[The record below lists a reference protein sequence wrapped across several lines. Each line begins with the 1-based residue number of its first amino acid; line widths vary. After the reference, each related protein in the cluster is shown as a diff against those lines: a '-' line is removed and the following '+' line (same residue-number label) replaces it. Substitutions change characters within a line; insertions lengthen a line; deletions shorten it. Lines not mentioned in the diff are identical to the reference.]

1 MTPGTSHTLVD
12 MLLTT
17 DPGVRRRY
25 GWRLLGDLSDPDVRV
40 RWRAAF
46 ELACLGEPDLDV
58 LAPLITAA
66 LYDWD
71 ASVRFHASRALA
83 RGGRP
88 VADALVA
95 GLIDGDDHDRT
106 VELLAAMGA
115 PAIDSLAS
123 ALRDDEPAVRWAAVG
138 ALEDIGGEAATGA
151 LIVALSHE
159 DDEIRHCAAAALG
172 HIGDAAV
179 DSLLA
184 TLSGPDPVARAESA
198 RALGYL
204 ADHRAFMPLIVALD
218 DAEAE
223 VRGSAAWALGG
234 LRDPR
239 SLVPLL
245 VALDDADARVREGAA
260 AGLGRSGDERA
271 VRPLIAVLEDDD
283 ENVRCRVVTA
293 LGELGGSRALSF
305 LIAALIGDA
314 SEDVR
319 YAAADAL
326 GELGSDA
333 VPPLLEALDGENE
346 EVRGW
351 IALALETLG
360 APAIERSI
368 AETHGDDRRLGPS
381 HVREALSWTDE
392 GRAAAM

>member
-12 MLLTT
+12 VLLTT

-25 GWRLLGDLSDPDVRV
+25 GWRLLGDLSDPNVRV

-46 ELACLGEPDLDV
+46 ELAALGEPDVDV

-71 ASVRFHASRALA
+71 ASVRFHACRALT

-95 GLIDGDDHDRT
+95 GLIDGDDHDST
-106 VELLAAMGA
+106 VALLAEMGS
-115 PAIDSLAS
+115 PAIESLA
-123 ALRDDEPAVRWAAVG
+123 AAMHDDEPAVRWAAVG
-138 ALEDIGGEAATGA
+138 ALEDIASEQATAA
-151 LIVALSHE
+151 LIAALSCD
-159 DDEIRHCAAAALG
+159 DDEVRHCAAAALG
-172 HIGDAAV
+172 HIGDPAV
-179 DSLLA
+179 DALLG
-184 TLSGPDPVARAESA
+184 TLSSAGAVARAEAA

-204 ADHRAFMPLIVALD
+204 SDPRSFMPLIVALD
-218 DAEAE
+218 DADAE

-260 AGLGRSGDERA
+260 AGLGRSADARA
-271 VRPLIAVLEDDD
+271 VRPLIAVLEDED
-283 ENVRCRVVTA
+283 EKVRTRVVTA

-305 LIAALIGDA
+305 LIATLTCDA

-326 GELGSDA
+326 GEFGSEA
-333 VPPLLEALDGENE
+333 VPPLLEALDAEDE
-346 EVRGW
+346 EARGW

-368 AETHGDDRRLGPS
+368 AETHGDDRRLGPE